1 MENKFKSNRLEQL
14 LQESLEEDKINIKES
29 LQVAYQNDGKMVG
42 KFKVILYYL
51 KVNGIE
57 SAKIIG
63 ESSKSNFDDK
73 GLPTDRKEKTIE
85 VRDNELTDA
94 KNLIEGL
101 IQTCQREK
109 SMMSVFFENL

>member
-1 MENKFKSNRLEQL
+1 
-14 LQESLEEDKINIKES
+14 
-29 LQVAYQNDGKMVG
+29 MVS

-85 VRDNELTDA
+85 VKDNELTDA
-94 KNLIEGL
+94 KSLIEGL
-101 IQTCQREK
+101 LQTCQREK